1 MPIWRR
7 VPIKTFDIV
16 LARIPLVVLG
26 IGAGA
31 VCGGFD
37 FVEARSP
44 FAAFDSVVASSPLSA
59 LNYVKAC
66 FVIAAF
72 GRVSEFAIMDFLSLQ
87 ESRSVSTNLQVWKPL
102 EKRRREV
109 C

>member
-1 MPIWRR
+1 MTVWHRA
-7 VPIKTFDIV
+7 PIKTFDIV

-44 FAAFDSVVASSPLSA
+44 FAAFDSVVARSPLSA
-59 LNYVKAC
+59 LNYVEAC

-72 GRVSEFAIMDFLSLQ
+72 GRVSEFAIMDFFVIARIAVCVDQSASM
-87 ESRSVSTNLQVWKPL
+87 EAIR
-102 EKRRREV
+102 EKEA
-109 C
+109 